1 MNMEVAIGVDV
12 ECADGPCGRSQY
24 VILDP
29 ANATITHVVVRE
41 TAAIAETRLVPLT
54 YVSGSTPEL
63 IRLTCTRAELQALPL
78 FSEFESTP
86 VEGPYLTYSPS
97 EFWMGPLTAY
107 WPTVRPKELQHV
119 PKGELSIR
127 RGAPVQ
133 ANDGHVGSVNEFVV
147 QPGSGHITHLVLREG
162 HLWGRHDVVIPASA
176 IDRIEQEAVFLKISK
191 ERVGALPPF
200 RPGSKEAAMEG
211 RSTPQA
217 AGSEA
222 NVTVDPQAI
231 QALVVELSSSDQTTR
246 KHARQALAKI
256 GAPAIDG
263 LAATLESR
271 ESHTRWEAAK
281 ALQQIDDPAVAP
293 VLVLAL
299 ENQDPGVR
307 WIAAEALSV
316 LGLPGVVPLLKALAA
331 RPDAPWL
338 RNGAHHVLRGLA
350 DPELQKQVAPVL
362 AALGD
367 IEPAL
372 EVPVAAHEALIAL
385 GAAS

>member
-1 MNMEVAIGVDV
+1 MKMDVATGVNV
-12 ECADGPCGRSQY
+12 ECADGPCGRTQY
-24 VILDP
+24 VILNP
-29 ANATITHVVVRE
+29 ANAAITHVVVRE
-41 TAAIAETRLVPLT
+41 DATVAETRLVPLT

-78 FSEFESTP
+78 FSEFETP
-86 VEGPYLTYSPS
+86 PAEGPYLTYAPS

-107 WPTVRPKELQHV
+107 WPTVRPKELQHI
-119 PKGELSIR
+119 PKGELPIR
-127 RGAPVQ
+127 RGALVE
-133 ANDGHVGSVNEFVV
+133 ATDGHVGRVNEFVV

-162 HLWGRHDVVIPASA
+162 HLWGRRDVVIPASA
-176 IDRIEQEAVFLKISK
+176 IDRIEQDAVYLTISK

-200 RPGSKEAAMEG
+200 RPDSKEAAMEG
-211 RSTPQA
+211 SSTPQA
-217 AGSEA
+217 TDSEA

-231 QALVVELSSSDQTTR
+231 QALAEELSSSDRTTR
-246 KHARQALAKI
+246 ENARQVLAKI
-256 GAPAIDG
+256 GVPAIDV
-263 LAATLESR
+263 LAATLHNR
-271 ESHTRWEAAK
+271 ESLTRWEAAK

-293 VLVLAL
+293 ALVLAL
-299 ENQDPGVR
+299 ENRDPGVR

-316 LGLPGVVPLLKALAA
+316 LGLPGVVPLLKALAT